1 MKPFN
6 ELKDDNGSA
15 LKTYVELL
23 MEKAADKGLLS
34 VIVFVNPD
42 EKAPK
47 CFHHYASNIDNFADV
62 LALSGIY
69 ARSLGDKPSAPPVP
83 APEKEIKVVKGGK

>member
-6 ELKDDNGSA
+6 ELKDDNGSM

-23 MEKAADKGLLS
+23 MEKAADQGLLT
-34 VIVFVNPD
+34 IAVFVNPD
-42 EKAPK
+42 EKAPA
-47 CFHHYASNIDNFADV
+47 CFHHYASNVDNFADV

-69 ARSLGDKPSAPPVP
+69 ARSLKDQPAAPP
-83 APEKEIKVVKGGK
+83 APTPEREIKVVKGRK